1 MKKIFICE
9 HCGKEFTPHYRI
21 KNNQILRFCSKSCK
35 SKSNYKGCIEQ
46 KWFNKTQV
54 ENVLKSIVIKEGRY
68 LTKEELCKLAKISSK
83 TLSKFNVSII
93 TINKECG
100 MKKPKSVFEDKIK
113 TYFYNNYV
121 HVEEEKTFEDCVSP
135 KGYKL
140 RFDIYLKDENILIE
154 ADGSQHYDINNPNY
168 SEYQKEC
175 DEIKNNWCKN
185 HNIRLI
191 RIPYTKKVTDAYI
204 NKFL

>member
-35 SKSNYKGCIEQ
+35 SKSNYKGYIEQ

-113 TYFYNNYV
+113 TYFYNNYI

-175 DEIKNNWCKN
+175 DKIKDNWCKN
-185 HNIRLI
+185 HNIKLI
-191 RIPYTKKVTDAYI
+191 RIPYTKKVSDVYI